1 MSGTFDEWMS
11 TQRHPEDY
19 TKEEFARL
27 AWKDSFEKTLINLLM
42 KTMLRTMFNFV

>member
-19 TKEEFARL
+19 TKEEA
-27 AWKDSFEKTLINLLM
+27 SLLNTQLNNCIFSTYTHYIEFL
-42 KTMLRTMFNFV
+42 K